1 MKHIK
6 AIGFLIGMFCV
17 IGTIIYG
24 GCAAMALVLSIL
36 L

>member
-6 AIGFLIGMFCV
+6 AIGFLIGLFAV
-17 IGTIIYG
+17 IGGIIYG